1 MSENGGHILV
11 IDDEEVI
18 RSGCQQILESEGY
31 KVDLADNG
39 QTGLDMILKNDYD
52 LVLTD
57 IMMPEMDGMQ
67 LLEELQKLEKEVV
80 TIVITG
86 YASIESAID
95 AGRKGAFDYIPKP
108 FNPDEILARVERGL
122 QQAKHLQEVKRL
134 REERDRNL
142 LEISNER
149 ARTLTIIN
157 SMSEGVIATNR
168 QKQVVLMNPAA
179 MKMLRIKRRRVI
191 GQTVDKILRMPDLVN
206 TINEKLE
213 KVTETLKT
221 TKLEF
226 DTPDERVLQAS
237 ITPILDEH
245 KSCIG
250 TVTVLFDITR
260 EKQVEQMKSDFVSHV
275 SHELKA
281 PLGAIEGYLD
291 LVLEGITANDP
302 QKEREVI
309 EKSRNRAHSLSHLI
323 NDLLDLSR
331 VDRRSTAKEMEPV
344 QLASILQETIEFYRP
359 KAAEKSIELSASF
372 SSDLPSIRGNEQDLN
387 RLFANLVSNAIKYTP
402 ENGTVKVKLKRINSH
417 IRVKVSDTGIG
428 IPEDVREKIFDEF
441 YRTENALKKKISG
454 TGLGL
459 SIARKIAEEHQGY
472 IEVESKVNEGST
484 FSVTFPILK
493 SST

>member
-1 MSENGGHILV
+1 MVDNGEHILV

-18 RSGCQQILESEGY
+18 RSGCQHILESSGY
-31 KVDLADNG
+31 NVDLADNG
-39 QTGLDMILKNDYD
+39 QTGLDMIMKNDYD

-67 LLEELQKLEKEVV
+67 LLEELQNLEKEVV

-122 QQAKHLQEVKRL
+122 QQAKHLQEVRRL

-179 MKMLRIKRRRVI
+179 IKMLRIKRRRVI

-237 ITPILDEH
+237 ITPILDE
-245 KSCIG
+245 KKACIG
-250 TVTVLFDITR
+250 TVTVLFDITK

-291 LVLEGITANDP
+291 LVLDGITANDP

-309 EKSRNRAHSLSHLI
+309 EKSRNRAQSLSHLI

-331 VDRRSTAKEMEPV
+331 VDRRSPAKEMEPV
-344 QLASILQETIEFYRP
+344 QLDGILKETIEFYKS
-359 KAAEKSIELSASF
+359 KAEEKSIKLSSSI

-402 ENGTVKVKLKRINSH
+402 ENGTVKVKLKQINSH

-428 IPEDVREKIFDEF
+428 IPEDVRDKIFDEF
-441 YRTENALKKKISG
+441 YRTDNALKKKISG

-472 IEVESKVNEGST
+472 IEVESNVNEGST